1 MSSVN
6 KLVRPEWILA
16 VIVTF
21 TLAGAC
27 SSSSGILAVDGG
39 EDTNTGGAPD
49 TTRSIDANC
58 DPSLTYASFG
68 MSFFAT
74 YCNRCHAWNQESAQS
89 AGSIIEDFAGTSTS
103 MPPSAP
109 FPTAAER
116 MQLVN
121 WIDCGAP

>member
-6 KLVRPEWILA
+6 NLVRREWIVA
-16 VIVTF
+16 VFVIF

-27 SSSSGILAVDGG
+27 SPSSGILAVDGG
-39 EDTNTGGAPD
+39 EDTNTSGAPD
-49 TTRSIDANC
+49 TARSIDANC

-68 MSFFAT
+68 MNFFAT

-89 AGSIIEDFAGTSTS
+89 AGSIIVNIAGTSTS
-103 MPPSAP
+103 MPPATP

-116 MQLVN
+116 MQLVD